1 MAESRVVRPGQ
12 TRQAFL
18 FNMMNVFI
26 NRMLLLLSAV
36 LIFLAV
42 SDFLFAQDNQIKRVT
57 AQSGD
62 GIHTLLLRHGL
73 DPIIHTPDFIE
84 LNRDALGQ
92 NDMLFTGRTYTL
104 PPTKSGNGSSG
115 SDSSSRIVDYPVFG
129 EDYSRVSI
137 RDDRLEGAI
146 YYLIAGHGGP
156 DPGAITQYGNR
167 TISEHEYAY
176 DVTLRLAR
184 RLIEHNATVYLIV
197 QSDDGIRDES
207 VLPMNNNQ
215 VVYPNH
221 PIPRNQLLRLK
232 QRTDAVNN
240 LYARYGQA
248 YQRMVS
254 IHIDS
259 RSRGQNID
267 VFFYHHRNSSGGLRL
282 AENIHQSFRQKY
294 AQHQPNR
301 RYDGTVTPRSN
312 LYVIRNTLP
321 PAVLIELGNLQ
332 NTRDQPRFIM
342 SSNRQALANWIADG
356 MIMDYEERQ

>member
-1 MAESRVVRPGQ
+1 MTIYRRIEC
-12 TRQAFL
+12 F
-18 FNMMNVFI
+18 VFMRMI
-26 NRMLLLLSAV
+26 NIFDNRALPLLSAILLWFV
-36 LIFLAV
+36 AADFLA
-42 SDFLFAQDNQIKRVT
+42 AQESQIKRVT
-57 AQSGD
+57 ARSGD
-62 GIHTLLLRHGL
+62 GIHTLLIRHGL
-73 DPIIHTPDFIE
+73 DPIAYTPEFIE
-84 LNRDALGQ
+84 LNRDVLGR
-92 NDMLFTGRTYTL
+92 NNMLFAGRTYTL
-104 PPTKSGNGSSG
+104 PPSGAVREPSESNL
-115 SDSSSRIVDYPVFG
+115 SSRVEEHPVFG
-129 EDYSRVSI
+129 EDYSRVPI

-156 DPGAITQYGNR
+156 DPGAITRNGNS

-197 QSDDGIRDES
+197 QSDHGIRDES
-207 VLPMNNNQ
+207 ILPMNNDA
-215 VVYPNH
+215 VVYPGL

-312 LYVIRNTLP
+312 LYVIRNTHP

-356 MIMDYEERQ
+356 MIMDYEKRQ

>member
-1 MAESRVVRPGQ
+1 MKHIFDHRILNFFFAALLWFAAADSSSAQES
-12 TRQAFL
+12 
-18 FNMMNVFI
+18 
-26 NRMLLLLSAV
+26 
-36 LIFLAV
+36 
-42 SDFLFAQDNQIKRVT
+42 QIKRVT
-57 AQSGD
+57 ARTGD
-62 GIHTLLLRHGL
+62 GIHTLLIRHGL
-73 DPIIHTPDFIE
+73 DPLTDTPDFIE
-84 LNRDALGQ
+84 LNRDALGR
-92 NDMLFTGRTYTL
+92 NNMLFAGRTYTL
-104 PPTKSGNGSSG
+104 PPTKPA
-115 SDSSSRIVDYPVFG
+115 DSPTEPDSAPVIEEHPIFG
-129 EDYSRVSI
+129 EAYSKVPI
-137 RDDRLEGAI
+137 RDNALEGAV

-156 DPGAITQYGNR
+156 DPGAVTQYGNR

-184 RLIEHNATVYLIV
+184 RLIEHSARVYLIV
-197 QSDDGIRDES
+197 QSDHGIRDDS
-207 VLPMNNNQ
+207 ILPISNSA
-215 VVYPNH
+215 VVHPGL

-232 QRTDAVNN
+232 QRTDAVNT

-282 AENIHQSFRQKY
+282 AENIHQSFRQMY
-294 AQHQPNR
+294 ARHQPNR

-312 LYVIRNTLP
+312 LYVIRNTHP

-332 NTRDQPRFIM
+332 NSRDQPRFIM

-356 MIMDYEERQ
+356 IIADYEESQ